1 MPRTERRTEWVA
13 YVRVS
18 TTEQAERDLSLPA
31 QRRAIETY
39 AKAHGA
45 TIAREFVEEGHSGT
59 DPHRPAFRCMLED
72 ALRPGSDAAVIVVH
86 HSSRFTRDATEARVV
101 KTKLRRAGV
110 RVCEAMGRR
119 GVLTR
124 PIGNVVA
131 LMPPYCTTP
140 AQARRMVGA
149 LRDSIAEVFTQGRR

>member
-1 MPRTERRTEWVA
+1 MPRGERRTEWVA

-72 ALRPGSDAAVIVVH
+72 ALRPGSDVAVIVVH
-86 HSSRFTRDATEARVV
+86 HSSRFTRDAMEARVSDAP
-101 KTKLRRAGV
+101 RAN
-110 RVCEAMGRR
+110 E
-119 GVLTR
+119 L
-124 PIGNVVA
+124 VVA
-131 LMPPYCTTP
+131 VVVTAGGRPLP
-140 AQARRMVGA
+140 RIGG
-149 LRDSIAEVFTQGRR
+149 LRSADIKGEDGLR